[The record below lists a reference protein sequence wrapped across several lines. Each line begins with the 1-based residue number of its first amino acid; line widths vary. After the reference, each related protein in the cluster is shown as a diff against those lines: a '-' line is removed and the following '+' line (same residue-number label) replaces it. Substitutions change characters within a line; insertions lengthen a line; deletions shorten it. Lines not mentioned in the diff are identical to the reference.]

1 MKGLGNQF
9 KDPLNMILSVLVV
22 LSLLGAWMY
31 VKDTPGLDYYVAW
44 VAADAVSNDTPNNI
58 YKPESRYRLAV
69 IYKNKADERQDN
81 PRQKT
86 IAKHRKTLPM
96 TATPFM
102 YWVTGLLV
110 TGDYEQDLTTWQ
122 ALSLFLLAVSI
133 LVICRLL
140 NYPLATSLVIL
151 MPVVLMM
158 VPLHSELRVANVN
171 SIQLGMIALILWLQS
186 RSADT
191 RYLFATGLAIG
202 LLAMF
207 KPNLAPIAIL
217 ISGGWAVRRQFSKLK
232 ITLYGIATGVFTALL
247 VSSWW
252 LGKATI
258 WWDWFE
264 VFGKT
269 VRGGGPGRSAGNY
282 SAMTQVSGGMD
293 FNNQFVLAL
302 LFCLLCLVALWWGRR
317 SAADTADS
325 NVIADREMLE
335 NTGLVAMGC
344 IVALLASS
352 LVWLHY
358 YLLATPMI
366 IFALRP
372 WQSAEPMN
380 ILSILMLRVLPVIAL
395 ICLLDTEIRTL
406 LDGVVDGGTYWAYA
420 TMTSSIS
427 LFVIGLWQFSYG
439 VKDLKKFEAPAA
451 H

>member
-44 VAADAVSNDTPNNI
+44 AAADAVNNDTPNNI

-81 PRQKT
+81 PRQKV
-86 IAKHRKTLPM
+86 IAKHRNSLPM

-122 ALSLFLLAVSI
+122 ALSLFLLALSI
-133 LVICRLL
+133 LVICRIL
-140 NYPLATSLVIL
+140 NYPVATSMIVLL
-151 MPVVLMM
+151 PVVIMM
-158 VPLHSELRVANVN
+158 IPLHSELRVANVN
-171 SIQLGMIALILWLQS
+171 SVQLGMIALILWLQS

-207 KPNLAPIAIL
+207 KPNLAPIALL
-217 ISGGWAVRRQFSKLK
+217 IAGGWAVRRQFSKLMV
-232 ITLYGIATGVFTALL
+232 TLYGIATGAFFALL

-252 LGKATI
+252 MGKATI
-258 WWDWFE
+258 WWDWI
-264 VFGKT
+264 T
-269 VRGGGPGRSAGNY
+269 VLRHTVGGSGPGRSAGNY

-293 FNNQFVLAL
+293 LNNQFVLAL
-302 LFCLLCLVALWWGRR
+302 LFCLVCLVALWWGRR
-317 SAADTADS
+317 GASKPTDS
-325 NVIADREMLE
+325 RTIEDRETLE
-335 NTGLVAMGC
+335 NTGLIAMGC

-352 LVWLHY
+352 LVWIHY
-358 YLLATPMI
+358 YVLAIPMI

-372 WQSAEPMN
+372 WQSSESMN
-380 ILSILMLRVLPVIAL
+380 FWSVLMLRVLPVIAL
-395 ICLLDTEIRTL
+395 FCLLDTEIRTL
-406 LDGVVDGGTYWAYA
+406 LDGVIDRGTYWAYA
-420 TMTSSIS
+420 TMTSSVS
-427 LFVIGLWQFSYG
+427 LFVVGLWQFSYG
-439 VKDLKKFEAPAA
+439 IRDQCDLTDS
-451 H
+451 